1 MTWAD
6 QQNINEFSKLI
17 NRKDDLNLEMTKQ
30 QQEKEYLDDL
40 SMELELVDED
50 ELVNYKV
57 GPTFLLLPQAKVL
70 QKIEI
75 DGELLDASIQEL
87 EEKIETIE
95 ERLEELKKQLYKK
108 FGNSINLER

>member
-1 MTWAD
+1 
-6 QQNINEFSKLI
+6 
-17 NRKDDLNLEMTKQ
+17 MTKQ

-75 DGELLDASIQEL
+75 DG
-87 EEKIETIE
+87 
-95 ERLEELKKQLYKK
+95 
-108 FGNSINLER
+108 